1 MCYPNVLP
9 FLSCIL
15 SFSLHFG
22 WNSHIELEEKQI
34 WAPNVPTLT
43 NGGGGEQLHDAIKLG
58 SIKFY
63 PLLLTSWFEKKIFT
77 LRFNG
82 TIKITKHHCTPTK
95 NIHVLHYCI
104 DYNMHQHNVDH
115 LHLNKAFT
123 PQNPNINV
131 SQQDVYSLDFRLQ
144 LMCNQS
150 ALTCKVQ
157 CLQTLCLTR
166 TNALNIQNTLK
177 QDYKVDKTMHTQQHK
192 HE

>member
-1 MCYPNVLP
+1 LCYPSVLP

-22 WNSHIELEEKQI
+22 WNFHIELEEKQI
-34 WAPNVPTLT
+34 GAPNVPTLT
-43 NGGGGEQLHDAIKLG
+43 NGGGGEQLHGVIKLG

-77 LRFNG
+77 LKFNG
-82 TIKITKHHCTPTK
+82 TIKIIKQHCTPTK
-95 NIHVLHYCI
+95 KHTCTTLLYTLQHALTQCWTFAPQQSLH
-104 DYNMHQHNVDH
+104 
-115 LHLNKAFT
+115 T
-123 PQNPNINV
+123 PKP
-131 SQQDVYSLDFRLQ
+131 QQDVESLDFRLQ

-166 TNALNIQNTLK
+166 TNALNIQNT
-177 QDYKVDKTMHTQQHK
+177 H
-192 HE
+192 